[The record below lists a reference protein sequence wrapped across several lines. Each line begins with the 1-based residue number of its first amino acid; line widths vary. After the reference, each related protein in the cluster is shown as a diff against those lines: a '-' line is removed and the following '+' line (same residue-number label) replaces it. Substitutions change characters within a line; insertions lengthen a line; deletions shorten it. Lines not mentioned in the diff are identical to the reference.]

1 MEGVRKAFLAGV
13 LMVVTACSATPPPA
27 QQQAPAGAPPE
38 AVIGQTVV
46 PGRPAPS
53 GNIVPEVVGKNHQE
67 AQDLLQAAGFY
78 NLGEE
83 DATGRGRKLLLD
95 RNWVV
100 VEQNPKGGTVL
111 PTKERITLRSKKY
124 DDK

>member
-1 MEGVRKAFLAGV
+1 MA
-13 LMVVTACSATPPPA
+13 S
-27 QQQAPAGAPPE
+27 PE

-46 PGRPAPS
+46 PGKPAPK
-53 GNIVPEVVGKNHQE
+53 GNLVPDVVGKNHQE

-83 DATGRGRKLLLD
+83 DATGQGRKLLLD

-100 VEQNPKGGTVL
+100 VDQTPKGGTVL
-111 PTKERITLRSKKY
+111 DTKERITLRSKKY